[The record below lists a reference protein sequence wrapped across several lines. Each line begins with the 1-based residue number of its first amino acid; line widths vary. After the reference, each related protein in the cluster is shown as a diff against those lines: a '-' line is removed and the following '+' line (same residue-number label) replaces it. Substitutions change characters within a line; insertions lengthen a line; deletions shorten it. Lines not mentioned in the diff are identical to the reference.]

1 MWKNFHLST
10 LGNIIFLDF
19 VISDIAKLATIIA
32 FWHKKRRKR
41 CTPVSSTCL
50 MLNISLPV
58 LFLFYLLVLESEFDM
73 RYHFSKFLFSL
84 LSNSFRCFVIT
95 GIRYRHL

>member
-1 MWKNFHLST
+1 MRKNPLKFPLQ
-10 LGNIIFLDF
+10 GIIFLDF

-32 FWHKKRRKR
+32 FWHKKKEETLHFRF
-41 CTPVSSTCL
+41 L
-50 MLNISLPV
+50 HMLDVYISLPV
-58 LFLFYLLVLESEFDM
+58 LFLFCLLVGESKFDM

-95 GIRYRHL
+95 GICYIHF